1 MKLSAREWNLLTL
14 TAVIVFGVSGYL
26 LAESALAAREDVR
39 QRIEEIDGNI
49 ARRGAVLAQSDQ
61 WETRLRDLRESLP
74 SYPEDQD
81 VTSRLL
87 NLLEQAAVRH
97 DLQLLRRDP
106 ERERQDGE
114 LYELTINC
122 RWRGDL
128 DALVLFLFD
137 LQQQGVQLGVRQLSI
152 TPRGPGRL
160 EGTMTIDGA
169 YSRHPPDQTETADSA
184 SAVKPMGDSAS

>member
-1 MKLSAREWNLLTL
+1 MKLNAREWNLLTL
-14 TAVIVFGVSGYL
+14 TAIVVLAVSAYI
-26 LAESALAAREDVR
+26 LAERALDERGEIVR
-39 QRIEEIDGNI
+39 RIQETDAQI
-49 ARRGAVLAQSDQ
+49 ARRRAVIDRTDH
-61 WETRLRDLRESLP
+61 WEDRLRDLREALP

-87 NLLEQAAVRH
+87 TLLENAANRH
-97 DLQLLRRDP
+97 NLELLRRDP
-106 ERERQDGE
+106 ERERRDGE

-128 DALVLFLFD
+128 EALVFFLFD

-152 TPRGPGRL
+152 TPRGAGRL

-169 YSRHPPDQTETADSA
+169 YSRHPTDPTETADSVS
-184 SAVKPMGDSAS
+184 SAILNGDPLL